1 MKILCPGGCVCV
13 GGGERKKG
21 TSGSLLVTISQA
33 QVGGGGALAFFFG
46 QLAMSVWQG
55 TGGSVSACVGEDVSA
70 GGVQ

>member
-1 MKILCPGGCVCV
+1 VCV

-46 QLAMSVWQG
+46 QLAMSV
-55 TGGSVSACVGEDVSA
+55 
-70 GGVQ
+70 